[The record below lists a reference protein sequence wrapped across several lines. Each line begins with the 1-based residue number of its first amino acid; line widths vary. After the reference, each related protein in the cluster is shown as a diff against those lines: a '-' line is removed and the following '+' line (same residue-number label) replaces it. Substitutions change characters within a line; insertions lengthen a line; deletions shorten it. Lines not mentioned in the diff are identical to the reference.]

1 MIFLGKNYFIW
12 YLYRMSI
19 YVDFVDKTKIFT
31 IINGTTTF
39 RDIETQFL
47 KIPEFEGKQIY
58 GMYNT
63 YPSDIDIT
71 RNKIL
76 KLGTPPTSLDRPLS
90 QSILILTNLK
100 KLTPNA
106 VRSYNMYN
114 DLGFE
119 YAQRNSKT
127 KVGSRIFPFYK
138 YKYTYEKSPNIDE
151 ENYSSATAS
160 SSSSSASTY
169 EDKYDSETG
178 MLRPTAPPLSSLLK
192 KSSASSSFYPD
203 TEEVPLTFTEED
215 TELIK
220 KATDNDFDIFQTCL
234 SSIVFD
240 DEEDKNCLSENEA
253 LVQKLRNAILN
264 TDIQEI
270 ISEGRSIEGVIAILN
285 SLTTTK
291 KGGRRKSHKKPR
303 RKSFR
308 KKKRRCTHHSKK
320 NVSRR

>member
-19 YVDFVDKTKIFT
+19 YVDGFDKTKLFN
-31 IINGTTTF
+31 IITGTTTF

-47 KIPEFEGKQIY
+47 EIPEFKGKQIY

-63 YPSDIDIT
+63 YPDHIDIT

-76 KLGTPPTSLDRPLS
+76 RLGTPPQSLDGALR
-90 QSILILTNLK
+90 QSILILTNLNE
-100 KLTPNA
+100 LTPDA

-127 KVGSRIFPFYK
+127 SVWSRKFPFR
-138 YKYTYEKSPNIDE
+138 KYTYKYEKSPNIDE
-151 ENYSSATAS
+151 ENYSSVTA

-169 EDKYDSETG
+169 KDKYDDETG
-178 MLRPTAPPLSSLLK
+178 LLRPTAPPLSSLLK
-192 KSSASSSFYPD
+192 TPSASSSFYPD

-220 KATDNDFDIFQTCL
+220 TATDNNFDQFQICL

-240 DEEDKNCLSENEA
+240 EENKNCLSENEA

-264 TDIQEI
+264 TDIQEFI
-270 ISEGRSIEGVIAILN
+270 HENESIEGVIAKLN
-285 SLTTTK
+285 SLTTNK

>member
-1 MIFLGKNYFIW
+1 
-12 YLYRMSI
+12 MSI
-19 YVDFVDKTKIFT
+19 YVDFVDKTHLYNIT
-31 IINGTTTF
+31 TGTTTF
-39 RDIETQFL
+39 IDIEKKFL
-47 KIPEFEGKQIY
+47 EIPEIDGKQIY

-63 YPSDIDIT
+63 YPSDIKE
-71 RNKIL
+71 RSL
-76 KLGTPPTSLDRPLS
+76 STPPQTLDGPLS
-90 QSILILTNLK
+90 QSILIITDLNQ
-100 KLTPNA
+100 LTPDA
-106 VRSYNMYN
+106 VSSYNMYN
-114 DLGFE
+114 NSELGFK

-127 KVGSRIFPFYK
+127 SVWSRIPPFRK
-138 YKYTYEKSPNIDE
+138 YKYEYEKSPNIDE
-151 ENYSSATAS
+151 KNYSSATAS